1 MTPTPIPLL
10 SVENLSVE
18 FLSDADVVK
27 AVQNI
32 SFDLHKGQTLG
43 LVGESGSG
51 KSVTAL
57 SVMGLLSKTNAR
69 ITSGKIWFQ
78 HPQWG
83 RTDLLT
89 LSEERLGKVRGL
101 FISMIFQEPM
111 TSLNPVKRCGLQ
123 VEEVLRWHRVANS
136 KEARRRVL
144 ELFEEVKLPNPARVF
159 GAWPHELSGGQQQ
172 RVMIAMAM
180 ACNPVLLIADEPTT
194 ALDAKVQSSILDL
207 MVHLQQK
214 HAMSMIFI
222 THDLGVVSRIASN
235 AAVMLNGRIVESG
248 PVGDLLSNPGH
259 PYTKALIACRPKPG
273 MRPLKLAVVSD
284 FETPREPTS
293 LALSEHPAD
302 RAKRH
307 LSIFSQKPLLKVQ
320 GLKTHFVTK
329 RNLFGKAQKYF
340 EAVENLSF
348 EIFKGET
355 LGVVG
360 ESGSGKTSLGRT
372 LIRLIDPA
380 AGRITYQGSD
390 LTNVSG
396 SKLKDFR
403 RKIQIIFQDPYSSL
417 TPGVQIGAALME
429 PMRVHKILNNDKER
443 KRKVVGLL
451 ERVNLEERHFYRY
464 PHEFSGG
471 QRQRI
476 AIARALVLNPE
487 FIVCD
492 EPVSA
497 LDVSVQAQVLNLLND
512 LKRDFGLTYL
522 FISHDLPVVRYM
534 SDRILVMHNG
544 KLVELQE
551 ADQLF
556 VNPSNE
562 YTRELISYH

>member
-1 MTPTPIPLL
+1 MNQNPLL

-18 FLSDADVVK
+18 FLSDAGLVR
-27 AVQNI
+27 ALQNV
-32 SFDLHKGQTLG
+32 SFDLQAGQTLG

-57 SVMGLLSKTNAR
+57 SIMGLLSKTNAR
-69 ITSGKIWFQ
+69 ITSGKILFQ

-89 LSEERLGKVRGL
+89 LGEEQMGKVRGL
-101 FISMIFQEPM
+101 YISMIFQEPM

-123 VEEVLRWHRVANS
+123 VEEALLWHGVAKP
-136 KEARRRVL
+136 KEARKKVL
-144 ELFEEVKLPNPARVF
+144 DLFEEVKLPNPARVF
-159 GAWPHELSGGQQQ
+159 RAWPHELSGGQQQ

-180 ACNPVLLIADEPTT
+180 ACNPALLIADEPTT
-194 ALDAKVQSSILDL
+194 ALDAKVQNSILDL
-207 MVHLQQK
+207 MAQLQQR

-222 THDLGVVSRIASN
+222 THDLGVVSRVASQ
-235 AAVMLNGRIVESG
+235 AAVMLNGRIVEAR
-248 PVGDLLSNPGH
+248 PVGDLLSNPVH
-259 PYTKALIACRPKPG
+259 PYTKALIACRPEPG
-273 MRPLKLAVVSD
+273 LRPLRLAIVSD
-284 FETPREPTS
+284 FENEDEKSTLIP
-293 LALSEHPAD
+293 SEHSAE
-302 RAKRH
+302 RANRH
-307 LSIFSQKPLLKVQ
+307 LSIYSQEPVLRVK
-320 GLKTHFVTK
+320 GLKTHYVTK
-329 RNLFGKAQKYF
+329 RNLFGKALKHF
-340 EAVENLSF
+340 DAVDNLSF
-348 EIFKGET
+348 DMFRGET
-355 LGVVG
+355 LGLVG

-372 LIRLIDPA
+372 LMRLIDPA
-380 AGRITYQGSD
+380 AGKIVYQGED
-390 LTNVSG
+390 LTKISG
-396 SKLKDFR
+396 RALKNFR

-417 TPGVQIGAALME
+417 TPGVQIGKALVE
-429 PMRVHKILNNDKER
+429 PMRVHSILKNDKER
-443 KRKVVGLL
+443 KMKVFGLL
-451 ERVNLEERHFYRY
+451 ELVGLEERLFYRY

-487 FIVCD
+487 FIICD

-522 FISHDLPVVRYM
+522 FISHDLAIVRFM
-534 SDRILVMHNG
+534 SDRIMVMHNG
-544 KLVELQE
+544 KMLELQE

-556 VNPSNE
+556 INPANE